1 MSIYQNDPKIRS
13 EIDRLLSKIAGVE
26 ANLGIDSTKQQFT
39 KAKSKQ
45 NDLMEKIKVLDI
57 EFYNVINP

>member
-1 MSIYQNDPKIRS
+1 MGAYKNDEIVRK
-13 EIDRLLSKIAGVE
+13 EIDKLLSKIASIE

-45 NDLMEKIKVLDI
+45 NDLIEKIKVLDI
-57 EFYNVINP
+57 EFYDVINP